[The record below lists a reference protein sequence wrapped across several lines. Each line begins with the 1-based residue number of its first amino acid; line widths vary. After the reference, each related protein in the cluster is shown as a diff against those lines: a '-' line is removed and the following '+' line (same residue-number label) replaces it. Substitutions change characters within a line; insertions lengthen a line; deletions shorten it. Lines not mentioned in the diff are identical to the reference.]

1 MRILLYLGK
10 GGVGKTTTA
19 AATALRCAQMG
30 HRTLVVST
38 DIAHSLADSLDT
50 PLQGVPTEVATNLFA
65 QEINVLDEVQKNW
78 GKLQGYMGKILR
90 KQGMSRAIADELAI
104 IPGMEEIV
112 SLLHIYR
119 NAATHEFDRVIVD
132 AAPTG
137 ETMRLLTMPETF
149 QWYVERFFG
158 WGDTAIRLTGGL
170 LRRLM
175 PERDALAHLPK
186 LVDDVKKLQLVLS
199 DPKTTSYRVVIN
211 PEKMVI
217 KEGAR
222 AVTYL
227 SLFGCPVDAAVVNRI
242 LPGIRAEGF
251 AKAGP
256 DRAADSDTTVESE
269 EWRGEAG
276 EQGPAPER
284 QAGPFDPDGA
294 GAATVS
300 APSRDPYLRQ
310 LQEIQAR
317 YLAEIERDFYPL
329 PILYSTWRSEEMIGL
344 PRLRSLADELYG
356 QLDPGEVMFVGQAQ
370 EIEEQGDD
378 FILKLPLPHIEL
390 EKIRLTK
397 RGDELFI
404 TIGNFKREYLL
415 PSVLAQRE
423 ASGAVFAGGVLSIRF
438 PAGQTAVEGG
448 RVANH

>member
-30 HRTLVVST
+30 YRTLVVST

-50 PLQGVPTEVATNLFA
+50 PLQGEPTEVTANLFA
-65 QEINVLDEVQKNW
+65 QEINVLDEVRKNW

-90 KQGMSRAIADELAI
+90 KKGMSKTVAEEMAI
-104 IPGMEEIV
+104 IPGMEEIF

-119 NAATHEFDRVIVD
+119 NAASRDFDRVIVD

-137 ETMRLLTMPETF
+137 ETMRLLAMPESF

-158 WGDTAIRLTGGL
+158 WGDTAMRLTGGL

-175 PERDALAHLPK
+175 PGQDALAGLPK
-186 LVDDVKKLQLVLS
+186 LVDDVKELQRVLN
-199 DPKTTSYRVVIN
+199 DPQITSYRVVVN

-227 SLFGCPVDAAVVNRI
+227 SLFGCPVDAVLVNRI
-242 LPGIRAEGF
+242 LPGIRTQEVDDA
-251 AKAGP
+251 AGSGTLP
-256 DRAADSDTTVESE
+256 AAVT
-269 EWRGEAG
+269 
-276 EQGPAPER
+276 
-284 QAGPFDPDGA
+284 
-294 GAATVS
+294 
-300 APSRDPYLRQ
+300 APSADPYLRQ
-310 LQEIQAR
+310 LQEVQAR

-329 PILYSTWRSEEMIGL
+329 PILYSTWRSEEVVGL
-344 PRLRSLADELYG
+344 TPLRSLADELYG
-356 QLDPGEVMFVGQAQ
+356 QRDPGEVMFVGQAQ

-378 FILKLPLPHIEL
+378 FVLKLPLPHIEL
-390 EKIRLTK
+390 DKIRLTK

-415 PSVLAQRE
+415 PAVLAQRD
-423 ASGAVFAGGVLSIRF
+423 ASGAVFSGGILQIRF
-438 PAGQTAVEGG
+438 PYSGQ
-448 RVANH
+448 